1 MNTWGA
7 YFEKISLAKM
17 NSVGTYF
24 LIGTGKI
31 RLRESHSF
39 GMFLIKKKSANLL
52 QQIYG
57 PHSTCEEVVVGTVQG
72 YFCPK
77 NSNAT
82 FLPYYMAIA
91 QFPLPVSF

>member
-24 LIGTGKI
+24 PIRTEKI

-39 GMFLIKKKSANLL
+39 GMFLIKKKSAKLL

-57 PHSTCEEVVVGTVQG
+57 PHSTCEEVVVGTVCNQ
-72 YFCPK
+72 
-77 NSNAT
+77 
-82 FLPYYMAIA
+82 LE
-91 QFPLPVSF
+91 

>member
-39 GMFLIKKKSANLL
+39 GMFLIKKKSAKLL

-57 PHSTCEEVVVGTVQG
+57 PHSTCEEVAVGTVQFRTAPSPLYG
-72 YFCPK
+72 FCPGPFE
-77 NSNAT
+77 ADRAL
-82 FLPYYMAIA
+82 F
-91 QFPLPVSF
+91 Q